1 MLRKVGRTYLSAVL
15 SSAETLRKNLI
26 LLRDRHN
33 ITQEQA
39 ATASGLEYKYYQ
51 ALEAGRRN
59 QIRLVTLD
67 KLAVAY
73 GLSSAGL
80 LSTELPPS
88 QLVAMA
94 GPIGRLR
101 KKPVKRKRKRK
112 KAGKRQKKGSALIEH
127 TPNQSALLEM
137 VVSGSSA
144 SPANLG

>member
-1 MLRKVGRTYLSAVL
+1 ML
-15 SSAETLRKNLI
+15 SSSDILRKNLI

-39 ATASGLEYKYYQ
+39 ASASGLEYKYYQ
-51 ALEAGRRN
+51 SLEAGRRS

-73 GLSSAGL
+73 GLPSAGL

-88 QLVAMA
+88 QLVPMV

-101 KKPVKRKRKRK
+101 KKPVKRKQRR
-112 KAGKRQKKGSALIEH
+112 KRQKNIAKPAEPVAIPSPLFEDSALVAHGEAADVPPI
-127 TPNQSALLEM
+127 TDN
-137 VVSGSSA
+137 G
-144 SPANLG
+144 